1 MIFFLLYLELRKKN
15 FYLEVQK
22 NINLNLNMSKI
33 VGIDLGTGF
42 SCVAVVEG
50 GQPKVIIN
58 SEGKTTTPSVISFTK
73 DEIKVG
79 ESARRQA
86 VMFPKETV
94 SFIKR
99 FMGEKYDD
107 VLDEVKRAQYKVVKG
122 PNDTVRVD
130 INGKL
135 YSPEELSAMILR
147 KMKKTAEDY
156 LGEEVKDAIIT
167 CPAYYNDSQRQAV
180 KNAGEIAG
188 LNVMRVINEP
198 TAASLAYGINTD
210 KDQKIIVS
218 DIGCGTTDFTVLDI
232 ADGVF
237 EVNATDGDTH
247 LGGDDFDQV
256 IIDWLLE
263 EFKNDYGTDISGDSM
278 AMQRL
283 KESAEKAKIELS
295 SSTITEI
302 NLPYISS
309 VNNAPVHLVKTLT
322 RAKFEQMS
330 ENLIKRIIDKCKSC
344 LKKSKLNIS
353 NIDEIILVGG
363 STRIPAV
370 QNAIEKLF
378 GKVPN
383 KTVNPDEAVACGA
396 AIQGAILS
404 GDSNMGDILLL
415 DVTPLSLGIE
425 TMGGVF
431 TKLVE
436 SNTTIPVTKTE
447 VFTTA
452 ADNQPSVEVKVLQG
466 ERPMAKDNKQLGIF
480 HLDGIMPA
488 RKGVPQIEVTFD
500 IDANGILKVSAKDK
514 ATGTEQSI
522 RIEGSSGLSD
532 AEVERMK
539 KEAEANAEADKKEL
553 DRIQT
558 LNIAESTIFQT
569 EKNIKEYGDKITE
582 EQKSE
587 LENGLTALK
596 DALEQKDVDACKSC
610 MEILAQSWYKI
621 SEELYKNNPE
631 AQGDG
636 NPGPDNPL
644 NDLFNNGGQQ

>member
-1 MIFFLLYLELRKKN
+1 
-15 FYLEVQK
+15 
-22 NINLNLNMSKI
+22 MSKHI
-33 VGIDLGTGF
+33 IGIDLGTGF

-135 YSPEELSAMILR
+135 YSPEELSAMILQ

-198 TAASLAYGINTD
+198 TAASLAYGINTV

-295 SSTITEI
+295 SSTTTEI

-309 VNNAPVHLVKTLT
+309 VNNVPVHLVKTLT

-330 ENLIKRIIDKCKSC
+330 ENLIERIIDKCKSC

-378 GKVPN
+378 GKTPN

-452 ADNQPSVEVKVLQG
+452 VDNQPSVEVKVLQG

-500 IDANGILKVSAKDK
+500 IDANGILNVSAKDN
-514 ATGTEQSI
+514 ATGKEQSI

-558 LNIAESTIFQT
+558 LNVAESTIFQT

>member
-1 MIFFLLYLELRKKN
+1 
-15 FYLEVQK
+15 
-22 NINLNLNMSKI
+22 MSRI

-295 SSTITEI
+295 SSTTTEI

-378 GKVPN
+378 GKTPN

-404 GDSNMGDILLL
+404 GDNNMGDILLL

-436 SNTTIPVTKTE
+436 ANTTIPVSKTE

-452 ADNQPSVEVKVLQG
+452 VDNQPSVEIKVLQG

-480 HLDGIMPA
+480 HLDGIVPA
-488 RKGVPQIEVTFD
+488 RKGVPQIEVKFD
-500 IDANGILKVSAKDK
+500 IDANGILSVSATDK
-514 ATGTEQSI
+514 GTGKAQSI

-532 AEVERMK
+532 AEIDRMK

-553 DRIQT
+553 ERVQT
-558 LNIAESTIFQT
+558 LNAAEATIFRT
-569 EKNIKEYGDKITE
+569 EKQIEEYGDKITD

-596 DALEQKDVDACKSC
+596 DAYEQKDIDACKSC

-621 SEELYKNNPE
+621 SEELYKNTGGTADNS
-631 AQGDG
+631 GGG
-636 NPGPDNPL
+636 NPMDDIIN
-644 NDLFNNGGQQ
+644 NMNNGQ

>member
-1 MIFFLLYLELRKKN
+1 
-15 FYLEVQK
+15 
-22 NINLNLNMSKI
+22 MSRI

-42 SCVAVVEG
+42 SCVAAVEG

-58 SEGKTTTPSVISFTK
+58 SEGKATTPSVISFTK

-86 VMFPKETV
+86 IMFPKETV

-99 FMGEKYDD
+99 FMGEKYSN
-107 VLDEVKRAQYKVVKG
+107 VKDEAKRAQYKVVQG
-122 PNDTVRVD
+122 PNDMPRVD

-135 YSPEELSAMILR
+135 YSPEELSAMILQ
-147 KMKKTAEDY
+147 KMKKIAEDY
-156 LGEEVKDAIIT
+156 LGEEVKDAVIT
-167 CPAYYNDSQRQAV
+167 CPAYYDDTARQAV

-188 LNVMRVINEP
+188 LNVVRVINEP
-198 TAASLAYGINTD
+198 TAAALAYGINTD
-210 KDQKIIVS
+210 KDQKIIVT

-263 EFKNDYGTDISGDSM
+263 EFKNEYGTDISGDSM

-295 SSTITEI
+295 SSTTTEI

-309 VNNAPVHLVKTLT
+309 VNNVPVHLVKTLT

-330 ENLIKRIIDKCKSC
+330 ESLIERIIDKCKSC

-378 GKVPN
+378 GKTPN

-415 DVTPLSLGIE
+415 DVIPLSLGIE

-436 SNTTIPVTKTE
+436 ANTTIPVSKTE

-452 ADNQPSVEVKVLQG
+452 VDNQPSVEIKVLQG

-480 HLDGIMPA
+480 HLDGIVPA
-488 RKGVPQIEVTFD
+488 RKGVPQIEVKFD
-500 IDANGILKVSAKDK
+500 IDANGILSVSATDK
-514 ATGTEQSI
+514 GTGKAQSI

-532 AEVERMK
+532 AEIERMR

-553 DRIQT
+553 ERVQT
-558 LNIAESTIFQT
+558 LNAAEATIFRT
-569 EKNIKEYGDKITE
+569 EKQIEEYGDKITD

-596 DALEQKDVDACKSC
+596 DAYEQKDIDACKSC
-610 MEILAQSWYKI
+610 MEILSQSWYKI
-621 SEELYKNNPE
+621 SEELYKNTGGATDNP
-631 AQGDG
+631 GGG
-636 NPGPDNPL
+636 NPMDDIIN
-644 NDLFNNGGQQ
+644 NMNNGQ

>member
-1 MIFFLLYLELRKKN
+1 
-15 FYLEVQK
+15 
-22 NINLNLNMSKI
+22 MSKI
-33 VGIDLGTGF
+33 IGIDLGTGF

-79 ESARRQA
+79 DSARRQA

-263 EFKNDYGTDISGDSM
+263 EFKNEYGTDISSDSM

-295 SSTITEI
+295 SSTTTEI

-309 VNNAPVHLVKTLT
+309 VNNVPVHLVKTLT

-330 ENLIKRIIDKCKSC
+330 ENLIERIIDKCKSC

-378 GKVPN
+378 GKAPN

-415 DVTPLSLGIE
+415 DVIPLSLGIE

-436 SNTTIPVTKTE
+436 ANTTIPVSKTE

-452 ADNQPSVEVKVLQG
+452 VDNQPSVEIKVLQG

-480 HLDGIMPA
+480 HLDGIVPA
-488 RKGVPQIEVTFD
+488 RKGVPQIEVKFD
-500 IDANGILKVSAKDK
+500 IDANGILSVSATDK
-514 ATGTEQSI
+514 GTGKAQSI

-532 AEVERMK
+532 AEIERMR

-553 DRIQT
+553 ERVQT
-558 LNIAESTIFQT
+558 LNAAEATIFRT
-569 EKNIKEYGDKITE
+569 EKQIEEYGDKITD

-596 DALEQKDVDACKSC
+596 DAYEQKDVDACKSC

-621 SEELYKNNPE
+621 SEELYKNTGGTSDNP
-631 AQGDG
+631 GGG
-636 NPGPDNPL
+636 NPMDDIIN
-644 NDLFNNGGQQ
+644 NMNNGQ

>member
-1 MIFFLLYLELRKKN
+1 
-15 FYLEVQK
+15 
-22 NINLNLNMSKI
+22 MSRI

-107 VLDEVKRAQYKVVKG
+107 VLDEVKRAQYKVVKS

-295 SSTITEI
+295 SSTTTEI

-378 GKVPN
+378 GKTPN

-436 SNTTIPVTKTE
+436 ANTTIPVSKTE
-447 VFTTA
+447 IFTTA
-452 ADNQPSVEVKVLQG
+452 VDNQPSVEIKVLQG

-480 HLDGIMPA
+480 HLDGIVPA
-488 RKGVPQIEVTFD
+488 RKGVPQIEVKFD
-500 IDANGILKVSAKDK
+500 IDANGILSVSATDK
-514 ATGTEQSI
+514 GTGKAQSI

-532 AEVERMK
+532 AEIERMK
-539 KEAEANAEADKKEL
+539 QEAEANAEADKKEL
-553 DRIQT
+553 ERVQT
-558 LNIAESTIFQT
+558 LNTAEATIFRT
-569 EKNIKEYGDKITE
+569 EKQIEEYGDKITDD
-582 EQKSE
+582 QKSE

-596 DALEQKDVDACKSC
+596 DAYEQKDVDACKSC

-621 SEELYKNNPE
+621 SEELYKNTGGSSDNP
-631 AQGDG
+631 GGG
-636 NPGPDNPL
+636 NPMDDIIN
-644 NDLFNNGGQQ
+644 NMNNGQ

>member
-1 MIFFLLYLELRKKN
+1 
-15 FYLEVQK
+15 
-22 NINLNLNMSKI
+22 MSKI
-33 VGIDLGTGF
+33 IGIDLGSTL
-42 SCVAVVEG
+42 SEVAVVEG
-50 GQPKVIIN
+50 GKPTIIVN
-58 SEGKTTTPSVISFTK
+58 DEGSRTTPSVIGFLDSG
-73 DEIKVG
+73 ERKVG
-79 ESARRQA
+79 AAAKRQM
-86 VMFPKETV
+86 VTNPKSTINL
-94 SFIKR
+94 IKR
-99 FMGEKYDD
+99 FMGGTY
-107 VLDEVKRAQYKVVKG
+107 DEVKDNISHIQYDVINKNNKPVVS
-122 PNDTVRVD
+122 V
-130 INGKL
+130 NGKE
-135 YSPEELSAMILR
+135 YTPEEISAMILS
-147 KMKKTAEDY
+147 KLKKCAEDY
-156 LGEEVKDAIIT
+156 LGETVTDAVIT
-167 CPAYYNDSQRQAV
+167 VPAWFSDPARSATKV
-180 KNAGEIAG
+180 AGEIAG
-188 LNVMRVINEP
+188 LNVLRVVAEP
-198 TAASLAYGINTD
+198 TAAILASNIDMNKGGKYMVVDYGGSTL
-210 KDQKIIVS
+210 
-218 DIGCGTTDFTVLDI
+218 DFSI
-232 ADGVF
+232 ADISDGVV
-237 EVNATDGDTH
+237 EILASNGDIYC
-247 LGGDDFDQV
+247 GGRDLDKLVSNYIVD
-256 IIDWLLE
+256 
-263 EFKNDYGTDISGDSM
+263 EFKNAEGIDLTNDAM
-278 AMQRL
+278 AMSRII
-283 KESAEKAKIELS
+283 EAAEKAKVELS
-295 SSTITEI
+295 NVSTTDI
-302 NLPYISS
+302 NLPYITATDSG
-309 VNNAPVHLVKTLT
+309 PKHLNIQLSK
-322 RAKFEQMS
+322 AKFEQ
-330 ENLIKRIIDKCKSC
+330 IIDGEISKVIK
-344 LKKSKLNIS
+344 LGKEAIKKANIKTTDLDG
-353 NIDEIILVGG
+353 ILLVGG
-363 STRIPAV
+363 STRIPKVQDELTKAFGRPLIKNVNADEVVALGAAV
-370 QNAIEKLF
+370 QGSILAGEKTD
-378 GKVPN
+378 V
-383 KTVNPDEAVACGA
+383 
-396 AIQGAILS
+396 
-404 GDSNMGDILLL
+404 LLL